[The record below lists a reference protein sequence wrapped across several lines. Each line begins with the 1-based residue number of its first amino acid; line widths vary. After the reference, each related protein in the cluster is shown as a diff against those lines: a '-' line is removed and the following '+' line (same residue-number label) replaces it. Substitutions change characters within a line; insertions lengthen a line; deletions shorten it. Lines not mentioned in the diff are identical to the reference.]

1 MTESEWLT
9 ATDPMPM
16 LEFLRARASDRQL
29 RLLACACW
37 RVVLPFFGR
46 WCREAVEIAEMYA
59 DGSSTR
65 EDLLRAWQRTKKPP
79 RTAARYDGF
88 HAARSA
94 VHYAELYSSQAQRSG
109 AISPVPFPIAQTVLC
124 DLFGNPFRPVAVAPE
139 WLTSDVLALATGIYA
154 EKAFDRL
161 PVLADA
167 LQDAGCNSDDLL
179 NHLRSNGRH
188 VRGCWALDLV
198 LGKS

>member
-1 MTESEWLT
+1 MTESEWL
-9 ATDPMPM
+9 ACADPQSV
-16 LEFLRARASDRQL
+16 LEFLRGRASDRQL

-37 RVVLPFFGR
+37 RVILPFFGR
-46 WCREAVEIAEMYA
+46 RCREAIEIAEMYA
-59 DGSSTR
+59 DGLSTH
-65 EDLLRAWQRTKKPP
+65 EDLLRAWQQTKKPP

-94 VHYAELYSSQAQRSG
+94 LHYVELYSSQAQRSG
-109 AISPVPFPIAQTVLC
+109 AISPVPFPIAQTFLC
-124 DLFGNPFRPVAVAPE
+124 DLFGNPFRPIAVAPE
-139 WLTSDVLALATGIYA
+139 WLTSTVLALATSIYT

-161 PVLADA
+161 PILADA
-167 LQDAGCNSDDLL
+167 LQDAGCDSDDLL
-179 NHLRSNGRH
+179 NHLRSAGPH